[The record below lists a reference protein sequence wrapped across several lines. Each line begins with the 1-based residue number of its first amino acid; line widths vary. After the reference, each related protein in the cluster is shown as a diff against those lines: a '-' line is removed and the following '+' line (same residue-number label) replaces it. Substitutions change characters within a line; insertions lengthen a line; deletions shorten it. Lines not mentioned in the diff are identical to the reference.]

1 MIRFNSSTSD
11 FKFSLPE
18 VRAVL
23 RVSLYMLVW
32 FILLDLGVSLAVP
45 YSTGADGFPTGKL
58 TRYFN
63 YGRSS
68 EAKIAPLIGA
78 VDESTSSI
86 GLAGWL
92 ETDRFPKPIEGA
104 LRSERTYVTM
114 YGMSFVRRLGRA
126 LDELDPAIQRRFI
139 GGPGAP
145 PNHAYSAFLM
155 DRDQDRSQI
164 VVIGIAAQSLPQM
177 TTLTG
182 ATWSFEG
189 AYPYTYPSY
198 RLVDGQ
204 LQATRPVIETLDDMR
219 SALTDDELWARW
231 EDQLAE
237 FDSYYDPFL
246 FNHNWLDSS
255 AALRLTRRAWSQHKA
270 KRISKRLLTKKG
282 FDPASEELEVL
293 RAMCVSFAQIA
304 REDGRIPIV
313 LLFNNL
319 DYEDYLYQALHETLD
334 AHDIAYL
341 STHEIAPATDYQNFL
356 PDGHFTP
363 EVDRA
368 LAQELLRIIEPLR
381 AHSEDP

>member
-1 MIRFNSSTSD
+1 MIRFNSSTSN

-18 VRAVL
+18 ARAAL
-23 RVSLYMLVW
+23 RISLYMLVW
-32 FILLDLGVSLAVP
+32 FILLDISVSLALP
-45 YSTGADGFPTGKL
+45 YSTGADGVPAGKL
-58 TRYFN
+58 VRYFN

-78 VDESTSSI
+78 VDESTTSI

-92 ETDRFPKPIEGA
+92 ETDRFPPPLEGA
-104 LRSERTYVTM
+104 LRPDRTYVTM

-145 PNHAYSAFLM
+145 PNHAYTAFLM
-155 DRDQDRSQI
+155 DRKQDRSQI
-164 VVIGIAAQSLPQM
+164 VIIGIAAQSLSQL

-198 RLVDGQ
+198 HLVDGK
-204 LQATRPVIETLDDMR
+204 LQAIRPVIETLDDMR
-219 SALTDDELWARW
+219 SALIDGELWTRW
-231 EDQLAE
+231 ENQLAE

-246 FNHNWLDSS
+246 FNRNWLDSS
-255 AALRLTRRAWSQHKA
+255 AALRLTRRAWAQHKT
-270 KRISKRLLTKKG
+270 KRISNRILTNKG
-282 FDPASEELEVL
+282 FDQTSEQLEVL
-293 RAMCVSFAQIA
+293 KALCVSFAQIA
-304 REDGRIPIV
+304 RTDGRIPVV

-319 DYEDYLYQALHETLD
+319 KYEDYLYQALHETLSE
-334 AHDIAYL
+334 HDIAYL
-341 STHEIAPATDYQNFL
+341 STHEIAPATDYRNFL

-368 LAQELLRIIEPLR
+368 LAQELLRIIEPFR
-381 AHSEDP
+381 THSEDL